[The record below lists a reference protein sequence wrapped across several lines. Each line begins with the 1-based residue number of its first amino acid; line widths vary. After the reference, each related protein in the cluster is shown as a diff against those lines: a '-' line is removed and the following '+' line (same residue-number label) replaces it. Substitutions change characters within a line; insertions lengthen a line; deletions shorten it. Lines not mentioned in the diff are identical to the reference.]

1 MPRDANR
8 DAYYTVKG
16 VAILHPMKRPPQ
28 LSTTAAALAGI
39 MTIMVMTATVRTQP
53 AADWPQW
60 RGPHRTGE
68 VGSLRVPAVWP
79 ERLTVRWK
87 KEVGLGYA
95 SPVVVSD
102 RVFMHSRQGEDEV
115 VAALDARSGTEEWRA
130 TYPAPITLEKYAE
143 SAGRGPKA
151 TPVYA
156 DGRLFTFGI
165 SGILSAFDAGTGK
178 LLWRRPAPP
187 VGPLYTTSMSPL
199 IDRGLLIVHVGGHNR
214 GALTAFDPATGKTI
228 WEWAG
233 DGPGYGSPVIAEL
246 GGTRQVVTYTQEHV
260 IGVNV
265 ETGDLLWR
273 IPFKTPTIVSAQTPM
288 IYGNTVIITGL
299 ERGLTA
305 FRISR
310 SGGSWS
316 TEEVWKNDA
325 VWMHLSNGVLL
336 RDTIFGLSPQE
347 KGRFILM
354 DAKTGKLLWSSKG
367 REAENAAIARSG
379 DLLFALKDDGELLVG
394 HATPDAGFTE
404 LRKYQVADSAT
415 WAQPAISGN
424 RVFVKDVS
432 TVALWTLD

>member
-1 MPRDANR
+1 MCAKAR
-8 DAYYTVKG
+8 
-16 VAILHPMKRPPQ
+16 I
-28 LSTTAAALAGI
+28 
-39 MTIMVMTATVRTQP
+39 ATVLAMTVAVLQP
-53 AADWPQW
+53 ANADWPQW

-68 VGSLRVPAVWP
+68 IGSLRVPSVWP
-79 ERLTVRWK
+79 ERLTLRWK

-95 SPVVVSD
+95 SPVVVGD

-115 VAALDARSGTEEWRA
+115 VAALDARNGTEQWRA
-130 TYPAPITLEKYAE
+130 AYPAPITLDKYAE
-143 SAGRGPKA
+143 SAGKGPKA
-151 TPVYA
+151 TPAYA

-165 SGILSAFDAGTGK
+165 SGILSAFDAGTGQ
-178 LLWRRPAPP
+178 LLWRRSAPP
-187 VGPLYTTSMSPL
+187 VGPLYTTSTSPL
-199 IDRGLLIVHVGGHNR
+199 IDRGLLIVHVGGNNQ
-214 GALTAFDPATGKTI
+214 GALTAFDPSTGRTI

-265 ETGDLLWR
+265 ETGELLWR

-288 IYGNTVIITGL
+288 IYGGTVIITGL

-310 SGGSWS
+310 SGGIWS
-316 TEEVWKNDA
+316 AEPVWKNDS

-354 DAKTGKLLWSSKG
+354 DAKTGRMLWSSKG

-394 HATPDAGFTE
+394 RATPDAGFTPF
-404 LRKYQVADSAT
+404 RKYDVAESAT

-424 RVFVKDVS
+424 RLFVKDV
-432 TVALWTLD
+432 TTLALWTLD